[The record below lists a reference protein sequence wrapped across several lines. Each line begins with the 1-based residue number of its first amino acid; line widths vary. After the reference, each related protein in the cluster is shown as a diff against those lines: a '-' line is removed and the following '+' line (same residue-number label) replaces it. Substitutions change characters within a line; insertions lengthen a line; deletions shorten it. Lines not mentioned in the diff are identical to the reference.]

1 MVSRPTV
8 QTNSITLSTLQMGFP
23 PAVPWLIDVGGAE
36 FWLGHPSAAYY
47 LMFEPGQANRPLRFR
62 LPAFP
67 MTPVGTTQLSF
78 QAASLLVTPIGSGA
92 CSSLWSA
99 SPAIFLSY

>member
-8 QTNSITLSTLQMGFP
+8 QPNSFALSTLQVGFP
-23 PAVPWLIDVGGAE
+23 PAVPWYVEIGGTE
-36 FWLGHPSAAYY
+36 LWLGSPGASNY
-47 LMFEPGQANRPLRFR
+47 LMYEPGQANRPLRFP
-62 LPAFP
+62 LPVFP
-67 MTPVGTTQLSF
+67 MTPPGTMQLSY
-78 QAASLLVTPIGSGA
+78 QAASLLVTAIGSGT